1 MKEFFLNEMT
11 SVVEP
16 FEVHAPLPAGGAADA
31 ALSEEITGQ
40 GLKGNE
46 ADALDLGRSIKILR
60 GLCRGMD

>member
-1 MKEFFLNEMT
+1 MKEFILSEMS

-16 FEVHAPLPAGGAADA
+16 FEVHDPLPAGGAADA

-46 ADALDLGRSIKILR
+46 ADALDLGRSIIFIR
-60 GLCRGMD
+60 GLCRG